1 MTPSIIH
8 AAMHPYRFVWIDAC
22 NTGQA
27 NFCEAFGIPA
37 VTVSTNFF
45 AAAGVES
52 RAFIGFTQPTYF
64 DDSNSSSDPN
74 GWPNR
79 SMFLNQFL
87 TYWLDG
93 RTDLNTIVG
102 NAENGFGMNIYKM
115 PSSVIINGAYD
126 LMVGTRTRP

>member
-1 MTPSIIH
+1 
-8 AAMHPYRFVWIDAC
+8 
-22 NTGQA
+22 
-27 NFCEAFGIPA
+27 
-37 VTVSTNFF
+37 
-45 AAAGVES
+45 
-52 RAFIGFTQPTYF
+52 
-64 DDSNSSSDPN
+64 
-74 GWPNR
+74 
-79 SMFLNQFL
+79 MFLNQFL